1 MNALPQVSVVMSV
14 YNGAEHLAETLESV
28 LEQKECGFEF
38 IVVNDGSTD
47 ATAHILDDYAARDN
61 RLHVIHQKN
70 TGLTLALIRG
80 CAQARGEF
88 IARQDAG
95 DISLPGRMKRQCEF
109 LQGFSDV
116 VMTGCAVQFSG
127 PMREPLYQTAK
138 PMMQLDDGLRQ
149 LKIEHLHGPPHHG
162 GTMFR
167 RDAYQKVGGYRAA
180 FVVAQDIDLW
190 LRLSELGRCLGMNEV
205 LYQARLEAGSISSRR
220 REEQFRSGTL
230 ALACARQRQAGG
242 NDQALLDA
250 YVPETLPK
258 TIVGRFEKA
267 RFHYFIASCLTGHDR
282 MAAKRYYRRVLKE
295 NPLHLKALFR
305 LITS

>member
-1 MNALPQVSVVMSV
+1 MSAAPQVSVVMSA
-14 YNGAEHLAETLESV
+14 YNGANHLAETLDSV
-28 LEQKECGFEF
+28 LSQAGCDFEF

-47 ATAHILDDYAARDN
+47 DTAGILDTYAARDN
-61 RLHVIHQKN
+61 RLQVIHQEN
-70 TGLTLALIRG
+70 TGLTRALIRG
-80 CAQARGEF
+80 CAQASGEF
-88 IARQDAG
+88 IARHDAG
-95 DISLPGRMKRQCEF
+95 DISLPGRLKLQSEF
-109 LQGFSDV
+109 LRNLPDV

-127 PMREPLYQTAK
+127 PMREPLYETSK

-149 LKIEHLHGPPHHG
+149 LDIERLSGPPHHG

-167 RDAYQKVGGYRAA
+167 RDAYLKAGGYRAA

-190 LRLSELGRCLGMNEV
+190 LRLSELGRCLGMPEV

-220 REEQFRSGTL
+220 REEQFRSGSL

-242 NDQALLDA
+242 NDQSLLDA
-250 YVPETLPK
+250 YVPKIMPK
-258 TIVGRFEKA
+258 TSVDRFEKA
-267 RFHYFIASCLTGHDR
+267 RFHYFIASCLNEHDR
-282 MAAKRYYRRVLKE
+282 VAAKRYYRQVLKE